1 MTKDRSSSS
10 QNNLFMERPRI
21 IPRPDEV
28 DKLLEAVGI
37 AGLLFLIG
45 VPIYYYGALP
55 ETIPRHYDATGKPDA
70 FGEKAIIWTLP
81 LLGLA
86 LFVFLS
92 ALRKSPFM
100 FNYTVKI
107 TQDNAERQYAL
118 ANKMLR
124 AISAII
130 TCGFAYIG
138 YGTVQTAL
146 GKQDGLSRVFT
157 PVFLILIMGVVVYFT
172 IKSFQRK

>member
-1 MTKDRSSSS
+1 
-10 QNNLFMERPRI
+10 MERPKI

-28 DKLLEAVGI
+28 DRLLEAVGI

-55 ETIPRHYDATGKPDA
+55 ETIPHHYDATGKPDA
-70 FGEKAIIWTLP
+70 YGEKGIIWTLP

-86 LFVFLS
+86 LFVFLT
-92 ALRKSPFM
+92 ALKKSPHM

-107 TQDNAERQYAL
+107 TRENAERQYAL

-124 AISAII
+124 AITAII
-130 TCGFAYIG
+130 TCGFAYIA
-138 YGTVQTAL
+138 YGTVRAAL
-146 GKQDGLSRVFT
+146 GMQDGLSRVFT
-157 PVFLILIMGVVVYFT
+157 PVFLILIMGTVVFFT
-172 IKSFQRK
+172 MKSIQRK

>member
-1 MTKDRSSSS
+1 
-10 QNNLFMERPRI
+10 MERPKI

-37 AGLLFLIG
+37 AGLLLLIG
-45 VPIYYYGALP
+45 IPIYYYGALP
-55 ETIPRHYDATGKPDA
+55 ETIPHHYDATGKPDA
-70 FGEKAIIWTLP
+70 FGEKGIIWTLP

-92 ALRKSPFM
+92 VLKKSPHM

-107 TQDNAERQYAL
+107 THENAERQYGM

-124 AISAII
+124 AINAIT
-130 TCGFAYIG
+130 TCGFAYIS
-138 YGTVQTAL
+138 YGTVQAAL
-146 GKQDGLSRVFT
+146 GRQDGLGRMFG
-157 PVFLILIMGVVVYFT
+157 PVFLILIMGTVVYFT
-172 IKSFQRK
+172 IRSFQRK

>member
-1 MTKDRSSSS
+1 
-10 QNNLFMERPRI
+10 MERPKI
-21 IPRPDEV
+21 IPRPGEV

-55 ETIPRHYDATGKPDA
+55 ETIPHHYDATGKPDA
-70 FGEKAIIWTLP
+70 YGEKGIIWTLP
-81 LLGLA
+81 LLGIA

-92 ALRKSPFM
+92 VLKKSPHM

-107 TQDNAERQYAL
+107 TQENAERQYAL
-118 ANKMLR
+118 ALRMLR
-124 AISAII
+124 TLNAII
-130 TCGFAYIG
+130 TCSFAYIAF
-138 YGTVQTAL
+138 GTVRAAL
-146 GKQDGLSRVFT
+146 GMQDGLSRVFT
-157 PVFLILIMGVVVYFT
+157 PVFLILIVGTVVFFT